1 MSSTP
6 TSLPSPRELL
16 TSILNALSA
25 IPPPPDN
32 SPRAQDPNT
41 TTNDPAGAT
50 APTRSS
56 PTNPLRSLAP
66 AHRPLLT
73 TLHVL
78 FPSQLLPALDLLDRG
93 LVAGLTR
100 GGDDDDDDDVTA
112 PAVYLVRSSAHHRA
126 PRSAYVVHAAAWH
139 CTCAAFAF
147 SAFPARAEEEE
158 EEDGG
163 GGGGGG
169 GLPPCCKH
177 LLACVLAE
185 RWGAVLG
192 RYVRR
197 RTVGREEMAGIFAG
211 I

>member
-25 IPPPPDN
+25 IPPPPPPTRDN
-32 SPRAQDPNT
+32 NPRAQDPNT
-41 TTNDPAGAT
+41 TTNDPASAT
-50 APTRSS
+50 APTRSN
-56 PTNPLRSLAP
+56 PTSPLRSLAP

-100 GGDDDDDDDVTA
+100 DDEDA
-112 PAVYLVRSSAHHRA
+112 IAVYLVRSSAHHRA

-147 SAFPARAEEEE
+147 SAFPARVVE
-158 EEDGG
+158 EEDR
-163 GGGGGG
+163 GGG